1 MIRIGKFL
9 FRIEMMKKVF
19 TFTVAL
25 FLSMNIFA
33 KSIAD
38 VANGKCTID
47 EYIPEY
53 EELSEV
59 KQVEKFKRDCKI
71 LARAI
76 TTYGAYYAVITGID
90 IIDADNGFATYA
102 IKFELKDD
110 YQISDWVNFLDKIKD
125 AFSSLSNTHFTPYDC
140 SHLLP
145 EKQYFDKNEWIA
157 ISRFWDTRQDGF
169 SLSVLEKEMLYIQ
182 FYVEHNNETYKS
194 GARSNSD
201 DFLRANDIQKVIMK
215 IPSDVK
221 LENIKAK
228 VRCTYG
234 SFSVYSLLDN
244 TFDVI
249 LSKNAK
255 AIQYDMTVL
264 TQEQY
269 QRIEKKRQ
277 AQEEAEK
284 RKQKE
289 IADQERKAEEARL
302 AKERRIEEERIA
314 EEKRKETE
322 KYIAYGKQKFDE
334 YLPDFKISSIDS
346 RFAKELYNI
355 AFSVKNSYKATSE
368 IDYNEA
374 KVLVNNYM
382 IPKIKEKYL
391 AEYKKQSKVD
401 KFFERNDINECI
413 ELFTIVLTGNYR
425 SSYCLNKLE
434 NY

>member
-1 MIRIGKFL
+1 
-9 FRIEMMKKVF
+9 MKKIF
-19 TFTVAL
+19 IFIVAL
-25 FLSMNIFA
+25 LLSMNIFA

-38 VANGKCTID
+38 VTNRKCSID
-47 EYIPEY
+47 EYIIEY
-53 EELSEV
+53 RELSEV
-59 KQVEKFKRDCKI
+59 KQVEKFKNDCKI
-71 LARAI
+71 IAQAI
-76 TTYGAYYAVITGID
+76 TIYGAYYAVITGTD

-125 AFSSLSNTHFTPYDC
+125 AFPSLSNTHFTPYDC

-182 FYVEHNNETYKS
+182 FYIEHNNETYKS
-194 GARSNSD
+194 GARSDSD
-201 DFLRANDIQKVIMK
+201 DFLRTNDIQRVIIK
-215 IPSDVK
+215 IPSDAK

-249 LSKNAK
+249 LPKNTK
-255 AIQYDMTVL
+255 AIQSDMTVL

-269 QRIEKKRQ
+269 QQIEKNRHAK
-277 AQEEAEK
+277 EEAEK

-289 IADQERKAEEARL
+289 IAEQERKAEEARL

-314 EEKRKETE
+314 AEKRKEIE

-355 AFSVKNSYKATSE
+355 AFSVKNSYKTTSE

-413 ELFTIVLTGNYR
+413 ELFTIVLTGDYR